1 MAKVLGTI
9 LIIGGLLGLVYGG
22 FSFTKEKHE
31 TQIGPVELSVA
42 EKEHVNIPL
51 WAGIA
56 GVVVGAALLL
66 VPARGK

>member
-1 MAKVLGTI
+1 MARTLGII

-56 GVVVGAALLL
+56 AVVAGAALLL
-66 VPARGK
+66 VPAKGK